1 MPQHYEY
8 EEYVRTRR
16 ESPRRDRDHSPE
28 YRSGGGSARERE
40 ENPRGSKD
48 AFVREVMTLEHPQDS
63 RPRSVPPLDPHQM
76 ARRRSPSPDL
86 YYQSRSP
93 SRAPS
98 GRRHRR
104 DSSSSQVSRRRD
116 RSESP
121 MTRAKSAIDDSFT
134 RSTTGIGAS
143 ILGAVAGGLAA
154 RQAGEVLA
162 RRSREKEGG
171 HRRRSDAE
179 KDDRIRLASTIIGA
193 AIGGLGAN
201 AIANRYEDSRER
213 GRSHQDPWED
223 RWGSREALPP
233 YEAAG
238 RNDPRSSRRG
248 LPEPEYED
256 DHVYDRRR
264 FDDDPRRDDARSV
277 DSRSRYDDGP
287 RRDNGRPM
295 DPQPRYDDS
304 RRYDDGYE
312 TRRYDDRY

>member
-193 AIGGLGAN
+193 AMAGWVPMPLPTDMRILASAAAAIKTLGRTA
-201 AIANRYEDSRER
+201 
-213 GRSHQDPWED
+213 G
-223 RWGSREALPP
+223 ALAKRCHHMRLLVAMTL
-233 YEAAG
+233 EAAAG
-238 RNDPRSSRRG
+238 ASR
-248 LPEPEYED
+248 
-256 DHVYDRRR
+256 
-264 FDDDPRRDDARSV
+264 
-277 DSRSRYDDGP
+277 
-287 RRDNGRPM
+287 
-295 DPQPRYDDS
+295 
-304 RRYDDGYE
+304 
-312 TRRYDDRY
+312 TRI